1 MNVLNEDSPDDQRRW
16 LLAKRVR
23 VQKIG
28 RDIGRSGLKD
38 DGIIPC
44 LLQLNRP
51 TFFTLYQDFCD
62 RRLCH
67 QEYCIVYLEMD
78 DDVVADYCFGFHGL
92 MDAGCV
98 KRTGPLIGALHAPYV
113 YPSTDRRR
121 CTTFAVF
128 FDILD

>member
-51 TFFTLYQDFCD
+51 TFFTLYQNFCD

-78 DDVVADYCFGFHGL
+78 DDVVADYVRRVLRHPELNSKRNRMGL
-92 MDAGCV
+92 V
-98 KRTGPLIGALHAPYV
+98 IRVTQWV
-113 YPSTDRRR
+113 
-121 CTTFAVF
+121 
-128 FDILD
+128 